1 MKNNWL
7 NLKHLLEKMVSVSTK
22 TACHLKKK
30 KKKKKNT
37 EGHLQLIIFS
47 WFSVRIVKINKAIPH
62 C

>member
-22 TACHLKKK
+22 TACHLKK

>member
-30 KKKKKNT
+30 KKKNT
-37 EGHLQLIIFS
+37 KGHLQSLIFS
-47 WFSVRIVKINKAIPH
+47 WFSVHIVKINKAIPH